1 MAVGSEVYLA
11 GVKFDPSLISGDN
24 TSNYVNKRVEQNRR
38 ELLEKAAKYGKD
50 YKEIV
55 HRLHNKKKKTRN
67 TSMLEYTEQ
76 MKTLQYN
83 RVFVPSQSTVHTYYS
98 RRSLEVRHL
107 PRDKSLPKIA
117 RSLDGGNQQLDR
129 TSICSPKS
137 IVSKSNSLPS
147 GSASKRR
154 SETKNGFKLK
164 FDITT
169 DTTVRKDSPVST
181 TKIKVVSKGWVSP
194 ETSGSR
200 KVNAF
205 TGNHSGIM
213 KVGSGSSNGK
223 TVTIKLPGIDKD
235 EHKSDNGL
243 LLTLEPELVDSKDY
257 ESNRSTFDESSDYE
271 IDVPSTSIP
280 IVDAEDLKAKRRE
293 EHTRTLLREAVEKL
307 KEIDEKYENGPQ
319 LVIPKLKKKKRLNL
333 SNSLDSIP
341 ESLAES
347 EKQESTVFRRKKY
360 FPSPNMMRTR
370 RTTVVVKPSLDVIPE
385 FTSKRDVYDENN
397 NINVN
402 VNTNTGNA
410 FKGGKLNSKNAT
422 GFLDEN
428 NKNTTELSSSMG
440 LSLQS
445 HHKQHIVSAKIEDD
459 FKSKR
464 LHYGSKFGIKHKKLK
479 FLKAY

>member
-1 MAVGSEVYLA
+1 MAVGSEGYLA
-11 GVKFDPSLISGDN
+11 GVKFDPRLISGDN
-24 TSNYVNKRVEQNRR
+24 TSNYMNKKVEQNRR

-50 YKEIV
+50 YKEII
-55 HRLHNKKKKTRN
+55 HGLHNKKKKTRS

-83 RVFVPSQSTVHTYYS
+83 RVFVPSQSTVHTYDS

-117 RSLDGGNQQLDR
+117 RSLDGGGNQQVDR

-137 IVSKSNSLPS
+137 MVSKSYSLPS
-147 GSASKRR
+147 GSASKRK

-169 DTTVRKDSPVST
+169 DTSGRKDSPVST

-194 ETSGSR
+194 ETSGSG

-213 KVGSGSSNGK
+213 KVGSGSSKGK

-235 EHKSDNGL
+235 GHNRDNSL
-243 LLTLEPELVDSKDY
+243 LLTLEPELVDSKDC
-257 ESNRSTFDESSDYE
+257 ESNHSTFDESSNYE
-271 IDVPSTSIP
+271 LHVPSTSIP
-280 IVDAEDLKAKRRE
+280 IVDAKELQAKRRE

-307 KEIDEKYENGPQ
+307 KEIDEKYKNSPQ
-319 LVIPKLKKKKRLNL
+319 LVIHKLKKKKRLNL

-341 ESLAES
+341 ESLTES

-360 FPSPNMMRTR
+360 FPSPNMMRTP

-385 FTSKRDVYDENN
+385 FTSKGNAYDENN

-402 VNTNTGNA
+402 VNTGNA
-410 FKGGKLNSKNAT
+410 FKGGKLNTKNAT
-422 GFLDEN
+422 GFLNET
-428 NKNTTELSSSMG
+428 NKNTTDLSYSTG

-445 HHKQHIVSAKIEDD
+445 NHKQHIVSAKIEDD